1 MVATSAPLDVD
12 QLRAIGIGLRGKLR
26 ALQISESFIDRNGED
41 LIQQALTEYTRAIDQ
56 GRKIENPGGWV
67 VHTAARRA
75 IDQLRRESREAGH
88 VPDEIVAGAPDYTS
102 TPPED
107 EAIQHVQVE
116 QLHQAI
122 SHLSVSQRQA
132 LSLYYFEEKT
142 TRESAEALGW
152 SEPTFRRRRDSAL
165 SALRKRF
172 GVTVPEFDVGLAAWL
187 SLTAGVG
194 TFSRLTD
201 PVVAAADS
209 VRSFATA
216 TVDRGRDLVVRL
228 LSSGGGETA
237 IGASAPVGRAAGICA
252 AAVVAC
258 ATTGV
263 IGPGVGGFDLV
274 ERQNNTSPV
283 EKQRTVAPARPSPA
297 PRIAAP
303 EPPTRSNPNQTPK
316 ANTSGSSRR
325 DSGGSS
331 TREERTGQARR
342 DATSQ
347 FGVESGAAPPA
358 SSTQAAPAPPAST
371 SPPAS
376 SSSAPSPSQAAND
389 QFGLP

>member
-1 MVATSAPLDVD
+1 MDED
-12 QLRAIGIGLRGKLR
+12 QLRAIGIGLRSKLR
-26 ALQISESFIDRNGED
+26 ALQISESFIERNGED

-56 GRKIENPGGWV
+56 GRKVENPGGWV

-75 IDQLRRESREAGH
+75 IDQLRRESREAGNL
-88 VPDEIVAGAPDYTS
+88 PDEVVTGAPDYTS
-102 TPPED
+102 MPPED

-122 SHLSVSQRQA
+122 ARLSVSQRQA

-172 GVTVPEFDVGLAAWL
+172 GVPVPEIDVGLAAWL

-194 TFSRLTD
+194 TTARLTD
-201 PVVAAADS
+201 PIVAAADS

-216 TVDRGRDLVVRL
+216 SLDRGRDLVVRL

-237 IGASAPVGRAAGICA
+237 IGASAPAGRAAGICA

-274 ERQNNTSPV
+274 DRNNNASPHA
-283 EKQRTVAPARPSPA
+283 KQRTEIPVRPSPA
-297 PRIAAP
+297 PRISTP
-303 EPPTRSNPNQTPK
+303 EPTRQTG
-316 ANTSGSSRR
+316 TSPVARPDSSDSTKG
-325 DSGGSS
+325 DSGGSN
-331 TREERTGQARR
+331 TREKRTKQAREE
-342 DATSQ
+342 ATSQ
-347 FGVESGAAPPA
+347 FGIESSAAPPA
-358 SSTQAAPAPPAST
+358 STTQTTPTPQVSTPPPA
-371 SPPAS
+371 
-376 SSSAPSPSQAAND
+376 SSSAPSPSQAAAD